1 MNVAGAGSSGPS
13 RGARVRTVAQH
24 PNTRVI
30 ALAVLIG
37 FASILSSIVA
47 WQASLSSI
55 QASRYGSLAAQQR
68 TRTQQIEAELRGLI
82 DQDLRFVNLYQEHSL
97 AARELKSQAD
107 ELRASNPTAADELDL
122 ESQARADLA
131 RAIKPFFLAAGD
143 IQLADDG
150 TVDYDVDYVLTNLE
164 QGNVELRELRT
175 SNSKALADQA
185 DARAVSL
192 SLVAAVV
199 IAALFF
205 LTIAQVARTR
215 QRTQRAFVGVGGL
228 LVLIGTV
235 AFLYVALFT

>member
-1 MNVAGAGSSGPS
+1 VRSVAE
-13 RGARVRTVAQH
+13 H

-37 FASILSSIVA
+37 FASILSSVVA

-82 DQDLRFVNLYQEHSL
+82 DQDLRFVNIYQEHSL
-97 AARELKSQAD
+97 AARELRAQAD
-107 ELRASNPTAADELDL
+107 SLRDSDPTAADELDL
-122 ESQARADLA
+122 EAQARSDLA
-131 RAIKPFFLAAGD
+131 RAMRPFFLAAGN

-150 TVDYDVDYVLTNLE
+150 TVEYDVAYVLTNLE
-164 QGNVELRELRT
+164 EGNVELRELRNANT
-175 SNSKALADQA
+175 KALADQA
-185 DARAVSL
+185 DAKAVSL
-192 SLVAAVV
+192 SLVAALVV
-199 IAALFF
+199 AALFF
-205 LTIAQVARTR
+205 LTVAQVARTR

-235 AFLYVALFT
+235 AFLFVALFT